1 MVVNPAATGVSQS
14 TGLRALLRPHVLDR
28 LEQVGIILFWGPFAW
43 RMLAS
48 TNPYAA
54 WVMISEFAVLIFTL
68 IRRPTTAI
76 SINLGDWLLAC
87 TATFAPLLLIPADD
101 SFPALANVGLFLLIV
116 GNFWQAFAKFVLRR
130 SFGIAP
136 ANRGIKVSGPY
147 RYMRHPMYAGYLLV
161 HIGVIVLMFSW
172 HNFLIYLIGWTA
184 QIRRLLAEERLL
196 SDDPAY
202 AQYIGEVRWR
212 LLPGIF

>member
-1 MVVNPAATGVSQS
+1 MAVNTAASEAGQTV
-14 TGLRALLRPHVLDR
+14 GLRVLLRPQVLDR
-28 LEQVGIILFWGPFAW
+28 LEQVGILLFWGPFAW
-43 RMLAS
+43 RMLNS

-54 WVMISEFAVLIFTL
+54 RVMISEFAVLLFTL

-76 SINLGDWLLAC
+76 SVNLGDWMLAC
-87 TATFAPLLLIPADD
+87 TATFAPLLVIPADD

-116 GNFWQAFAKFVLRR
+116 GNFWQAVAKFVLRR

-136 ANRGIKVSGPY
+136 ANRGVKVGGPY

-161 HIGVIVLMFSW
+161 HIGVTILMFSW
-172 HNFLIYLIGWTA
+172 HNLLIYLIGWTA

-196 SDDPAY
+196 SDDPDY
-202 AQYIGEVRWR
+202 ARYMGVVRWR

>member
-1 MVVNPAATGVSQS
+1 MNPAATGVSQS
-14 TGLRALLRPHVLDR
+14 IGLRTLLRPQVLDR

-68 IRRPTTAI
+68 IRRPTKAI

-101 SFPALANVGLFLLIV
+101 SFPALANVGLFFLIV
-116 GNFWQAFAKFVLRR
+116 GNFWQASAKFILRR
-130 SFGIAP
+130 SFGQRKDLP
-136 ANRGIKVSGPY
+136 RRRPQLQKV
-147 RYMRHPMYAGYLLV
+147 
-161 HIGVIVLMFSW
+161 
-172 HNFLIYLIGWTA
+172 
-184 QIRRLLAEERLL
+184 LA
-196 SDDPAY
+196 
-202 AQYIGEVRWR
+202 
-212 LLPGIF
+212 